1 MRAQGSQ
8 THWEVTAVEEERDL
22 RVKEGLGKSADFWL
36 HSGISAHL
44 AQVPCSRDTL
54 RPSSVSLFLG

>member
-22 RVKEGLGKSADFWL
+22 WVKEGLGKSAEPL
-36 HSGISAHL
+36 L
-44 AQVPCSRDTL
+44 APL
-54 RPSSVSLFLG
+54 RY